1 MAPQA
6 EASSHAKSKK
16 RSLSSSKKESQES
29 KSPAEFFAEH
39 QAIAG
44 FDNLGK
50 SLYTTVRELVENAL
64 DACEAIQQLPDVH
77 IHIQEYNV
85 DEFNRL
91 RTSDIAL
98 TGQEE
103 CSSSRKDATGGDR
116 AAVAAAGPTAVVV
129 PSSPRSPSIVVD
141 AELYKAKS
149 PKKRKRDKEEG
160 ETEDKGPAE
169 GVDDDGTPNTKS
181 TNNHNKKRQT
191 LTPNN
196 KASSMQYFL
205 VTVSDNGCGMEHAAI
220 PNLFGR
226 VLSGRWTRHMPGPMV
241 MTALML
247 SIVMSLMMACIVL
260 LDNGAPCFIL
270 PSFFFGDR

>member
-1 MAPQA
+1 MHTKSKMAPQEA
-6 EASSHAKSKK
+6 ASSHAKSKK

-64 DACEAIQQLPDVH
+64 DACESIQQLPNVH

-91 RTSDIAL
+91 QTSDIVL
-98 TGQEE
+98 NGQEE
-103 CSSSRKDATGGDR
+103 CSLLRKNATGGDR
-116 AAVAAAGPTAVVV
+116 ATVAVAPGPTVLV
-129 PSSPRSPSIVVD
+129 PSSPRSPSIVVVD
-141 AELYKAKS
+141 EELFKAKS

-160 ETEDKGPAE
+160 EAGDKGPAE
-169 GVDDDGTPNTKS
+169 GVDDGAPNIKS
-181 TNNHNKKRQT
+181 TNHNNKKRQ

-196 KASSMQYFL
+196 KAASSMQYFL

-226 VLSGRWTRHMPGPMV
+226 VLSGRWTRHCAPGPV
-241 MTALML
+241 SF
-247 SIVMSLMMACIVL
+247 SIT
-260 LDNGAPCFIL
+260 
-270 PSFFFGDR
+270 

>member
-1 MAPQA
+1 MAPQEA
-6 EASSHAKSKK
+6 ASSHAKRKK
-16 RSLSSSKKESQES
+16 RLSSSKKESQES

-64 DACEAIQQLPDVH
+64 DACESIQQLPNVH
-77 IHIQEYNV
+77 IHIHEYNV

-91 RTSDIAL
+91 QTSDIAL
-98 TGQEE
+98 NGQEE
-103 CSSSRKDATGGDR
+103 CASLRKDAASGGDR
-116 AAVAAAGPTAVVV
+116 AALPSAAGPTVLV
-129 PSSPRSPSIVVD
+129 PSSPRSPSIVVVD
-141 AELYKAKS
+141 EELFKAKS

-160 ETEDKGPAE
+160 EAGDKGPAE
-169 GVDDDGTPNTKS
+169 GVDDGTPNIKS
-181 TNNHNKKRQT
+181 TNHNNKKRQ

-196 KASSMQYFL
+196 KAASSMQYFL

-226 VLSGRWTRHMPGPMV
+226 VLSGRWTRHAGQDRPV
-241 MTALML
+241 
-247 SIVMSLMMACIVL
+247 S
-260 LDNGAPCFIL
+260 FIT
-270 PSFFFGDR
+270 